1 MHWRLSSWA
10 HSVFGC
16 ILQKCCFMYVFVCSV
31 CVFIYLSYPVRLGT
45 GIIFAQAIA
54 A

>member
-1 MHWRLSSWA
+1 MGPLSFWL
-10 HSVFGC
+10 HSPEVLFYVC
-16 ILQKCCFMYVFVCSV
+16 ICMQCV